1 MRYLFIWLLAGQF
14 FWSALPAAEAHNTPP
29 ALTAGAA
36 VLMDSHTG
44 DVLYSKNAAQMLAPA
59 STTKIMTAILAIES
73 GRLQENAVISQ
84 NAAQTGGSTLQL
96 KAGQTYSVEDLL
108 TGLLMR
114 SGNDCAVAI
123 AETIAGSTEA
133 FVAQMNSKA
142 AQLGALDTH
151 FKNPHGLPD
160 PEHRSTA
167 YDLAW
172 ITRYALRMPVFST
185 IVNTRKASIDFQD
198 TRGQQHDRELE
209 NTNKL
214 LWLLPEADGVKTG
227 TTSEAG
233 PCLVSSATKNGWQL
247 IAVILND
254 KKRWQDSQSLLTW
267 GFENFT
273 LYDYAAAGE
282 TIETLP
288 VSGGTAKNVAVTTT
302 EAAAMVVEKA
312 KLQQI
317 KPELELPEK
326 ITAPVYQ
333 GQKIGSLKLIADGAV
348 LKEFD
353 LQAAES
359 IEENSISRFLLNQLS
374 LLWRFF
380 AQLGI
385 I

>member
-1 MRYLFIWLLAGQF
+1 MRHLFIWLLAGQF
-14 FWSALPAAEAHNTPP
+14 FWAGLPAAEAHSTPP

-44 DVLYSKNAAQMLAPA
+44 DVLYSKNASQMLAPA

-96 KAGQTYSVEDLL
+96 KAGQTYTVEDLL

-114 SGNDCAVAI
+114 SGNDCAIAI

-273 LYDYAAAGE
+273 LYDYAAADE

-288 VSGGTAKNVAVTTT
+288 VSGGTAKSVAVTTT
-302 EAAAMVVEKA
+302 EPAAMVVEKA
-312 KLQQI
+312 KLHQI

-333 GQKIGSLKLIADGAV
+333 GQKVGSLKLIADGEV
-348 LKEFD
+348 LKEID

-359 IEENSISRFLLNQLS
+359 IDENSISRFLLNQLS

>member
-1 MRYLFIWLLAGQF
+1 MRHLIIWLFTCQLCLTF
-14 FWSALPAAEAHNTPP
+14 LPAAQAASAAPT
-29 ALTAGAA
+29 LTAGAA

-44 DVLYSKNAAQMLAPA
+44 DVLYSKNSAKPLAPA

-73 GRLQENAVISQ
+73 GRLKETTIISPA
-84 NAAQTGGSTLQL
+84 AAQTGGSTIQLQ
-96 KAGQTYSVEDLL
+96 AGQTYTIEDLL
-108 TGLLMR
+108 TGLLLR

-123 AETIAGSTEA
+123 AETIGGSTEE
-133 FVAQMNSKA
+133 FVNMMNSKA

-172 ITRYALRMPVFST
+172 ITRYALRLPEFSA

-198 TRGQQHDRELE
+198 TRGQQHDKELE

-267 GFENFT
+267 GFNNFA

-282 TIETLP
+282 IIETLP
-288 VSGGTAKNVAVTTT
+288 ISGGTAKTVPIT
-302 EAAAMVVEKA
+302 AAETAALPVDKEK
-312 KLQQI
+312 LRHITPQ
-317 KPELELPEK
+317 LELPEK

-333 GQKIGSLKLIADGAV
+333 GQKLGSLKLVADNEL
-348 LKEFD
+348 LKEID
-353 LQAAES
+353 LEAAQTV
-359 IEENSISRFLLNQLS
+359 EENSISRFLLNQLS